1 MEIAINKEARKLKLQ
16 NNRKIK
22 IKIENEV
29 NQNWE
34 EKYLRIWIGEF
45 FFVL

>member
-1 MEIAINKEARKLKLQ
+1 MEIAINKEAKKQNLQ